1 MKQTAIVI
9 SLGAILACSAMPVCA
24 EEIIIGGGGSPIN
37 FIFKPNQKD
46 YEKDTGN
53 KLILLQSTP
62 GKGVMALVEGK
73 LNVATSAVA
82 LDMALAEATKEGA
95 RIDPATL
102 KVTELGK
109 TRFVLLVNKD
119 NPVNTLTKEQVKGI
133 FTGKIQN
140 WKEVGG
146 ADLPV
151 MVVKGQN
158 TPGQNATLQ
167 KTYLDG
173 EKFASELLDV
183 KDQPAITDIVGQ
195 MKEAIGINP
204 VGLVKGNVKA
214 VDSQPYMDT
223 PYIMIT
229 KGEPTGEVKKMIDY
243 MRVKITK

>member
-1 MKQTAIVI
+1 MKRTATML
-9 SLGAILACSAMPVCA
+9 SLGVILICGALPVFA

-37 FIFKPNQKD
+37 FIFKPNQKA

-62 GKGVMALVEGK
+62 GKGVMALVAGK

-82 LDMALAEATKEGA
+82 LDMVLAEAAREGA
-95 RIDPATL
+95 KIDPASL

-119 NPVNTLTKEQVKGI
+119 NPVSTLTKAQVKGI
-133 FTGKIQN
+133 FTGKIVN

-146 ADLPV
+146 PDLPV
-151 MVVKGQN
+151 IVVKGQN
-158 TPGQNATLQ
+158 TPGQNSTLQ

-204 VGLVKGNVKA
+204 IGLVKGNVKA
-214 VDSQPYMDT
+214 VESQPYMDT
-223 PYIMIT
+223 PYIIIT
-229 KGEPTGEVKKMIDY
+229 KGEPTGEIKKLIDY
-243 MRVKITK
+243 MRKKIAK

>member
-1 MKQTAIVI
+1 MKRTAATIALS
-9 SLGAILACSAMPVCA
+9 SLLVCTA
-24 EEIIIGGGGSPIN
+24 LPAFSQEIIIGGGGSPIN

-46 YEKDTGN
+46 YEKDSGN

-62 GKGVMALVEGK
+62 GKGIMALAEGK

-82 LDMALAEATKEGA
+82 LDMALAEAAREGA
-95 RIDPATL
+95 KIDPSSL

-119 NPVNTLTKEQVKGI
+119 NPVNMLTKEQVKGI

-158 TPGQNATLQ
+158 TPGQNSTLQ

-173 EKFASELLDV
+173 EKFASEVLDV

-195 MKEAIGINP
+195 MKEAIGVNP
-204 VGLVKGNVKA
+204 IGLVKGNVKA
-214 VDSQPYMDT
+214 LETQPYMDT
-223 PYIMIT
+223 PYIIIT
-229 KGEPTGEVKKMIDY
+229 RGEPAGEIKKMIEY
-243 MRVKITK
+243 MKIKIAK